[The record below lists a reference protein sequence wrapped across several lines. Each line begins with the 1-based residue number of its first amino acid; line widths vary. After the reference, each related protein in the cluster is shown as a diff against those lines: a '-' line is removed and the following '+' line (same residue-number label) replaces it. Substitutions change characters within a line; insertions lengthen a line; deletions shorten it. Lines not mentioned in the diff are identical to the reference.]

1 MQRTV
6 PIKVKV
12 GENVVELAS
21 MPLSW
26 DHLASEVHKASKYLT
41 FNIMYEGIPVT
52 NTKDLVYVY
61 LNNRSDELAFEIVK
75 GVSPMADM
83 DEGVQRMYEQMYNQ
97 FEQLRTSSVPAV
109 DPLTLTEGRLSKHD
123 LLKVIDSL
131 VAKAKESLFETGKK
145 FVEKRQEYYGSDEER
160 YKKVVMEQ
168 MEFQEMLIIT
178 STAETTNHFGITH
191 QAFEESVKGLSG
203 DEEVKAALEG
213 MAVESIM
220 GSGSIPSELTKE
232 KLKEILMHSCDFVHQ
247 YATAHPNI
255 HPMDILVL
263 KSREADEVYKQY
275 GYDEFQVSA
284 AMTQYAIE
292 TDPFFEEVRNK
303 LNEVTVKLFGFN
315 PADLGK

>member
-12 GENVVELAS
+12 ADSVVELTT

-41 FNIMYEGIPVT
+41 FNIMFEGVPVT
-52 NTKDLVYVY
+52 NTRDLVYTY
-61 LNNRSDELAFEIVK
+61 LNNKSDELFFEVVK

-109 DPLTLTEGRLSKHD
+109 DPLTLTDGKLSKSD
-123 LLKVIDSL
+123 LLKVISSL

-145 FVEKRQEYYGSDEER
+145 FVEKRQEFYGVDEER

-191 QAFEESVKGLSG
+191 QVFEESVKVHAS

-220 GSGSIPSELTKE
+220 GSGTVPMDLTKE

-263 KSREADEVYKQY
+263 KSREADEVYKRY

-303 LNEVTVKLFGFN
+303 LNDVTVKLFGFN
-315 PADLGK
+315 PAELGK